1 MLARC
6 DFAGGQESRCKCA
19 FLPAASEARWAP
31 PGAPTHVQNDLASV
45 GFLTATDSTGS
56 RRAQTFAIALT
67 AAALPTGT
75 AMAQTVNDAPQNS
88 PGVQNQVKQAPRTG
102 DASQVGGTPS
112 ANMKGNKARC
122 RIEESEPHLADS
134 PRNLRKGVVE
144 LILPR
149 ALNM

>member
-1 MLARC
+1 M
-6 DFAGGQESRCKCA
+6 
-19 FLPAASEARWAP
+19 P
-31 PGAPTHVQNDLASV
+31 HYVQTDLASV

-122 RIEESEPHLADS
+122 RIEGLEPHLADS
-134 PRNLRKGVVE
+134 PTETRVQAWEQRCETSAKVSSTVRVE
-144 LILPR
+144 LILSR
-149 ALNM
+149 ALNL